1 MGKCDKSRSIA
12 VGFMTALIMGLIL
25 LLWFGLDVIRQTT
38 IKRSDILL
46 LFVLLWFIGT
56 SMDYFD
62 QCYTVCS
69 NLKSSIKYGVFVVTL
84 IYLLFVI
91 FVDSVEISM
100 LFEMKNLIVYL
111 LNIVIITGLHHISCD
126 ITHRIK

>member
-1 MGKCDKSRSIA
+1 MTKCDKSRSIA
-12 VGFMTALIMGLIL
+12 VGFMTALVMGLIL
-25 LLWFGLDVIRQTT
+25 LLWFGLDVIRQTS

-46 LFVLLWFIGT
+46 LFVLLWVIGA

-84 IYLLFVI
+84 IYLLFVV
-91 FVDSVEISM
+91 FVDSIQISM
-100 LFEMKNLIVYL
+100 TNIISYL
-111 LNIVIITGLHHISCD
+111 LNIVIITGLHN
-126 ITHRIK
+126 ITCKVTHKV